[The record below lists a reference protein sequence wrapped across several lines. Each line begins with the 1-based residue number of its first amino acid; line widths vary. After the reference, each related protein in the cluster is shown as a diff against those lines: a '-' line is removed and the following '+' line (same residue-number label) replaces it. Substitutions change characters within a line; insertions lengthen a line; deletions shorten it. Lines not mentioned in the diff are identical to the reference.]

1 MRGRF
6 CPATRTSTQ
15 EEVWSTTVSLLAT
28 RKMSAAIMI
37 TPNVAEYEKYTFLY
51 DLLPDGIRRPDHFP
65 AGRTTRAIHFHRPID
80 Q

>member
-1 MRGRF
+1 
-6 CPATRTSTQ
+6 
-15 EEVWSTTVSLLAT
+15 
-28 RKMSAAIMI
+28 MI